1 MKQHMIKLGYLLC
14 CLLVAISISNKVYAV
29 NAYSNTETKSVLFSV
44 PDGGWSSMTAE
55 VTYSEKYTTNGS
67 FNTLNERTKM
77 VVYRRGYAFEC
88 PYIVLYDVRHS
99 NNNLFNTWTNTG
111 IIYSP
116 TTWDGGSAWTNYDS
130 VVYGCNCGVIGT
142 LQYQICCNGA
152 NIPVYSY
159 RIQVTM

>member
-1 MKQHMIKLGYLLC
+1 MQG
-14 CLLVAISISNKVYAV
+14 
-29 NAYSNTETKSVLFSV
+29 
-44 PDGGWSSMTAE
+44 E